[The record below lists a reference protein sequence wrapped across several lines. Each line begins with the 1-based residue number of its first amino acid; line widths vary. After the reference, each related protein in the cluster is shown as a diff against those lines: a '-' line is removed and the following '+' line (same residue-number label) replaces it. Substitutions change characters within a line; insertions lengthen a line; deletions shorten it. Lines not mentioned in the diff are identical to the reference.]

1 MKKALV
7 ALTLV
12 AFISGTAKSQINVHV
27 GLNTTVNTLLL
38 LDKGINSDPSYITVN
53 NINFAPIGFSFGIDF
68 SNKFGLQLETI
79 RAIYDMAY
87 KIKQQQEEIGE
98 LRFHMEYIQIPMLL
112 RFMNGGTGQARMN
125 FMLGPQIS
133 LITAGTETIALYQ
146 AAADQQMAIPDVTEA
161 TLSEFPAG
169 TIDNGDGTYTM
180 PTNMPASEIELL
192 SSIATNQLETFRN
205 QELHIVGGFGLDVDV
220 SPKLYLSLFVKGDYG
235 ITDMRNGELIDALA
249 NNANLKYFTERRASL
264 ALGVQIGVHYMFN
277 GTRFFLNAIR

>member
-1 MKKALV
+1 MKKALI
-7 ALTLV
+7 ALALLV
-12 AFISGTAKSQINVHV
+12 LFSGTIKAQVNVHV
-27 GLNTTVNTLLL
+27 GLNSTVNTLLM
-38 LDKGINSDPSYITVN
+38 LDKGLNSDPQYITVN

-68 SNKFGLQLETI
+68 SNTFGIQLETI

-146 AAADQQMAIPDVTEA
+146 EASDKQMAIPDVTDA
-161 TLSEFPAG
+161 TIGDFPAG
-169 TIDNGDGTYTM
+169 TVDNGDGTYTM
-180 PTNMPASEIELL
+180 PSNMPANEVELL
-192 SSIATNQLETFRN
+192 SSVATNQVETFRN

-249 NNANLKYFTERRASL
+249 NKANLKYFTERRASL
-264 ALGVQIGVHYMFN
+264 ALGIQIGVHYMFN
-277 GTRFFLNAIR
+277 GTRFFLKAL